1 MMEVPFIIALCTII
15 LTIILKIIDNNLDTI
30 TKNNLKMIELS
41 NEIVRISEQLKEHTY
56 NNSADDKILEE
67 IEDIYGA
74 IKSINNE
81 IMHIKNK
88 IF

>member
-1 MMEVPFIIALCTII
+1 MEVPFIIALCTIV
-15 LTIILKIIDNNLDTI
+15 LTIILNIIDNNLDII
-30 TKNNLKMIELS
+30 TKNNLKIIELS
-41 NEIVRISEQLKEHTY
+41 NEIVRISEQLNDK
-56 NNSADDKILEE
+56 NSADNKILEE

>member
-1 MMEVPFIIALCTII
+1 MEVPFIIALCTIV
-15 LTIILKIIDNNLDTI
+15 LTIILNIIDNNLDII
-30 TKNNLKMIELS
+30 TKNNLKIIELS
-41 NEIVRISEQLKEHTY
+41 NEIVRISEQLNDK
-56 NNSADDKILEE
+56 NSADVKILED
-67 IEDIYGA
+67 IDDIYGA

>member
-1 MMEVPFIIALCTII
+1 MEVPFIIALCTIV
-15 LTIILKIIDNNLDTI
+15 LTIILNIIDNNLDII
-30 TKNNLKMIELS
+30 TKNNLKIIELS
-41 NEIVRISEQLKEHTY
+41 NEINRISEQLKEHTY

>member
-1 MMEVPFIIALCTII
+1 MEVPFIIALCTIV
-15 LTIILKIIDNNLDTI
+15 LTIILNIIDNNLDII
-30 TKNNLKMIELS
+30 TKNNLKIIELS
-41 NEIVRISEQLKEHTY
+41 NEIVRISEQINDK
-56 NNSADDKILEE
+56 NSANDKILEE
-67 IEDIYGA
+67 IDDIYSA

>member
-15 LTIILKIIDNNLDTI
+15 LTIILKIIDNNLDII
-30 TKNNLKMIELS
+30 TNNNLKIIELS
-41 NEIVRISEQLKEHTY
+41 DKIIHISEQLKEHTY

-67 IEDIYGA
+67 IDDIYGA

-88 IF
+88 VF

>member
-1 MMEVPFIIALCTII
+1 MEVPFIIALCTII
-15 LTIILKIIDNNLDTI
+15 LTIILKIIDNNLDI
-30 TKNNLKMIELS
+30 IIKNNLKIIELS
-41 NEIVRISEQLKEHTY
+41 NEIVRISEQLKEYNY

-67 IEDIYGA
+67 IDDIYGA

>member
-1 MMEVPFIIALCTII
+1 MEVPFIIALCTIV
-15 LTIILKIIDNNLDTI
+15 LTIILNIIDNNLDII
-30 TKNNLKMIELS
+30 TKNNLKIIELS
-41 NEIVRISEQLKEHTY
+41 NEIVRISEQIKDK
-56 NNSADDKILEE
+56 NSADDKILEE

-88 IF
+88 VF

>member
-1 MMEVPFIIALCTII
+1 MEVPFIIALCTII